1 MDPRDARDPNH
12 IWLRQSVT
20 FSVNGQTRTL
30 ELALP
35 LRPGATPEEVD
46 ALLDEADAGM
56 RRLSQ
61 RLDAHLAEVTG
72 AASVASLAPT
82 APATSPAPAAAAT
95 PPASRNAT
103 PQPAAQP
110 MPQAPAHATP
120 QPASAEHPTPS
131 AATAP
136 AQPAQ
141 PAQPVAAFSPA
152 PASAGPDLTR
162 PEFLAAVGALG
173 LDARTVMERLNVRSL
188 NGLNLREALD
198 LLRRQ
203 VLREGGAAADPQ
215 PAPTISQPAPPAA
228 SAANMPAPI
237 GRARFDEEDEADEA
251 DEASDSL
258 DFELSYPDP
267 DDLPGDDDFG
277 DMGDEAFAPR
287 EASPA
292 PPPAAAPAASH
303 NAAHNARRDAGP
315 LNDVPD
321 LDDLLAPPAPPAPA
335 PDSAPDRAHEVIA
348 SLRASHPGGQPT
360 AQQRMAYRNIVVD
373 QLGEAKANSVA
384 RAVWSLTPD
393 KLGPEQYDAL
403 IRWGK
408 QDTFAEE
415 VEEALTLLRAEWAA
429 QQAAQQAAGQ
439 AAQPAKPATPA
450 ARRPT
455 QSAPQSVAQPP
466 AQTPPA
472 RPAPR
477 GRPAA
482 GSRANADTPHDGAGS
497 QGGA

>member
-1 MDPRDARDPNH
+1 VRDDTTDPRDARDPNH
-12 IWLRQSVT
+12 IWLRQSIT

-72 AASVASLAPT
+72 AASVAPVAPT
-82 APATSPAPAAAAT
+82 TSPAPAAAT
-95 PPASRNAT
+95 TSPASRNAA
-103 PQPAAQP
+103 PPSAAQP
-110 MPQAPAHATP
+110 MPQAHAAP
-120 QPASAEHPTPS
+120 QPTSAEHPTPR
-131 AATAP
+131 AAAA
-136 AQPAQ
+136 AQPA
-141 PAQPVAAFSPA
+141 AAPSPTSSPA

-188 NGLNLREALD
+188 NGLNLREALE

-203 VLREGGAAADPQ
+203 AVREGGATADP
-215 PAPTISQPAPPAA
+215 QPAPPAA
-228 SAANMPAPI
+228 SAASMPAPI

-251 DEASDSL
+251 DDSL

-267 DDLPGDDDFG
+267 DDLPSDEDFG
-277 DMGDEAFAPR
+277 DVGDEAFAPR
-287 EASPA
+287 ETLPA
-292 PPPAAAPAASH
+292 TPPAPPAAAPATSR
-303 NAAHNARRDAGP
+303 AATGP
-315 LNDVPD
+315 LNDDVPD
-321 LDDLLAPPAPPAPA
+321 LDDLLAASTAPTPTPVA
-335 PDSAPDRAHEVIA
+335 DSAPERARAVIA
-348 SLRASHPGGQPT
+348 TLRTAHPGGQPT

-450 ARRPT
+450 ARQPA
-455 QSAPQSVAQPP
+455 QSAPQSAAQPP

-482 GSRANADTPHDGAGS
+482 GSRANADAPRDGAGS

>member
-1 MDPRDARDPNH
+1 VRDDTTDPRDARDPNH
-12 IWLRQSVT
+12 IWLRQSIT

-72 AASVASLAPT
+72 AASVAPVAPT
-82 APATSPAPAAAAT
+82 TSPAPAAAT
-95 PPASRNAT
+95 TSPASRNAA
-103 PQPAAQP
+103 PPSAAQP
-110 MPQAPAHATP
+110 MPQAHAAP
-120 QPASAEHPTPS
+120 QPTSAEHPTPR
-131 AATAP
+131 AAAAA

-141 PAQPVAAFSPA
+141 PAAAPSPTSSPA

-188 NGLNLREALD
+188 NGLNLREALE

-203 VLREGGAAADPQ
+203 AVREGGATADP
-215 PAPTISQPAPPAA
+215 QPAPPAA
-228 SAANMPAPI
+228 SAASMPAPI

-251 DEASDSL
+251 NDGL

-267 DDLPGDDDFG
+267 DDLPGDEDFG

-287 EASPA
+287 EAPPA
-292 PPPAAAPAASH
+292 TPPAAAH
-303 NAAHNARRDAGP
+303 DTRRDTRRDAGP

-321 LDDLLAPPAPPAPA
+321 LDDLLAPAATATPAPA
-335 PDSAPDRAHEVIA
+335 PDSAPDRAHVVIA
-348 SLRASHPGGQPT
+348 SLRAAHPGGQPT

-450 ARRPT
+450 ARQPA
-455 QSAPQSVAQPP
+455 QSAPQSAAQPP

-482 GSRANADTPHDGAGS
+482 GSRANADAPRDGAGS

>member
-1 MDPRDARDPNH
+1 MRDDTTDPRDARDPNH
-12 IWLRQSVT
+12 IWLRQSIT

-72 AASVASLAPT
+72 AASVAPV

-95 PPASRNAT
+95 PHASRNAA
-103 PQPAAQP
+103 PPPAAQP
-110 MPQAPAHATP
+110 MPQARAAA
-120 QPASAEHPTPS
+120 QPASAEHPTPRAAAAS
-131 AATAP
+131 AQP
-136 AQPAQ
+136 VQPAQ
-141 PAQPVAAFSPA
+141 PAVAHSTEPA

-188 NGLNLREALD
+188 NGLNLREALE

-203 VLREGGAAADPQ
+203 AVREGGATGGATADP
-215 PAPTISQPAPPAA
+215 QPAPPAA
-228 SAANMPAPI
+228 SAASMPAPI

-251 DEASDSL
+251 DEADDSL

-267 DDLPGDDDFG
+267 DDLPGDEDFG
-277 DMGDEAFAPR
+277 DMGDEAFTPR
-287 EASPA
+287 EA
-292 PPPAAAPAASH
+292 PPTTLPAASH
-303 NAAHNARRDAGP
+303 APTGP
-315 LNDVPD
+315 LNDDVPD
-321 LDDLLAPPAPPAPA
+321 LDDLLAPSTAPTPAPA
-335 PDSAPDRAHEVIA
+335 PDSAPDRAHAVIV
-348 SLRASHPGGQPT
+348 SLRTAHPGGQPT

-439 AAQPAKPATPA
+439 TAQPAKPATSPV
-450 ARRPT
+450 RRPA
-455 QSAPQSVAQPP
+455 QSAPQSTAQPP

-482 GSRANADTPHDGAGS
+482 GSRANADAPRDGAGS